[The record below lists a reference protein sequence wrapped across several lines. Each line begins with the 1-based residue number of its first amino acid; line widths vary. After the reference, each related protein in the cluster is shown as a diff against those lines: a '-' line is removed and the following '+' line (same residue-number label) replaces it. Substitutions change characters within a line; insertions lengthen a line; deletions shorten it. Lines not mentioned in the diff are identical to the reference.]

1 MKILMVC
8 LGNICRSPLA
18 EGIMKEK
25 LQERGLDWTVDSAGT
40 GSWHIGEKPD
50 TRSIAVARKYGID
63 ISKQRARQFSYTDL
77 DDFDM
82 ILAMDRSNFHN
93 IQNLS
98 RQKSHEDKVH
108 LIMELANPGQGTDV
122 PDPYWNDDGFEQV
135 YHMLDAACDK
145 IIDQLVTAA
154 KGTDVH

>member
-25 LQERGLDWTVDSAGT
+25 LQEHGLDWTVDSAGT

-63 ISKQRARQFSYTDL
+63 ISKQKARQFSFSDL
-77 DDFDM
+77 NDFDI
-82 ILAMDRSNFHN
+82 ILAMDRSNLRN

-98 RQKSHEDKVH
+98 KQKEHAEKVH
-108 LIMELANPGQGTDV
+108 LIMELAQPGSGTDV

-135 YHMLDAACDK
+135 YAMLDTACDR
-145 IIDQLVTAA
+145 IIEQLLAE
-154 KGTDVH
+154 KESSDR

>member
-1 MKILMVC
+1 
-8 LGNICRSPLA
+8 
-18 EGIMKEK
+18 MKEK